1 MTREQPTSREILDAL
16 GSRMADALSVP
27 ARGLDLVPMGSVI
40 PRADGAAAF
49 RVVDP
54 DGRCVAVF
62 QCSAPDFPE
71 MVARSMR
78 CAAEAKRALAA
89 TEAAAILDPVL
100 ETRLDGMSCALLR
113 YCQPLSNQ
121 RLVWRLQRELLR
133 PRLLAWLLRVTQQT
147 VAEAT
152 PDERSAHFAAP
163 LERIAGERALH
174 QSLRDDARRALQR
187 LGDGSWRPRHVL
199 MHGDVWKGNV
209 LVEPTSTSPER
220 RAWRDRFV
228 VIDWPGSLRR
238 GYAVYDLVRLAGSM
252 RLGPAGLRS
261 ELRRHCDA
269 LDAQPDDAGAYL
281 LCALGHVALHLEHF
295 PIDQFVAMAHSCHD
309 TLRQTSIH

>member
-1 MTREQPTSREILDAL
+1 MTRERLTSREILDSM
-16 GSRMADALSVP
+16 GERMADVLSVP

-54 DGRCVAVF
+54 DGRSVAVF
-62 QCSAPDFPE
+62 QCSVPDFPE
-71 MVARSMR
+71 MVARGMLG
-78 CAAEAKRALAA
+78 AAQAKRALAA
-89 TEAAAILDPVL
+89 TEAAAILDPLL

-121 RLVWRLQRELLR
+121 RLVWRIQRELLR
-133 PRLLAWLLRVTQQT
+133 PRLLDWLLRVTQQSL
-147 VAEAT
+147 AEVT
-152 PDERSAHFAAP
+152 PDERSVHFAEP
-163 LERIAGERALH
+163 LERVAGEPGL
-174 QSLRDDARRALQR
+174 QQTLRDDARRALQR
-187 LGDGSWRPRHVL
+187 LNEGSWRPRHVL

-209 LVEPTSTSPER
+209 LVEPTSASPER

-228 VIDWPGSLRR
+228 VIDWPGSLLR
-238 GYAVYDLVRLAGSM
+238 GYAIYDLVRLAGSM
-252 RLGPAGLRS
+252 HLGPAGLRS

-269 LDAQPDDAGAYL
+269 LHADAEDAGAYL

-295 PIDQFVAMAHSCHD
+295 PIAQFVAMAHSCHD
-309 TLRQTSIH
+309 TLKQSSIH